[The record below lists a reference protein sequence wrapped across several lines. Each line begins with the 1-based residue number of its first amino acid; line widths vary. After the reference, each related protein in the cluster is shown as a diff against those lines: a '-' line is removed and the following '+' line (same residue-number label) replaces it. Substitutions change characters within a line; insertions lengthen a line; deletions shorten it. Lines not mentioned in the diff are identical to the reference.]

1 MISDE
6 DLINYIHAKQR
17 ETRLLADNHL
27 KEINH
32 SRLKFSDFKTHA
44 DSFIDADGEY
54 YNRFFMMSGLR
65 GVGKTTILYQLY
77 DYLTNERDINE
88 SDIFYLDVHDLKNS
102 YDVGIKE
109 IVDLY
114 LEDVHGTTMVNL
126 SKKIFLFVD
135 EAQLDVKWADYARL
149 LFDKTF
155 NVFMIFT
162 GSSALNLEINTDASR
177 RVVKEQLFPCNFQE
191 YLLLNHDIN
200 LTQNNFE
207 DIILRMDEDN
217 IKKAMDCEKNIKK
230 ELLSL
235 NNDPNIE
242 LKKFLHSKTFPFS
255 FIMDEMSTHRLTNDL
270 IEKIVHDDLKHFASF
285 NKVDDASILRLI
297 SYLAAKKPGS
307 TSNSALAQSL
317 NLNIRT
323 INNILFALEKS
334 QLIFSVGA
342 YGSAGKI
349 LNKPSQHFFL
359 TPCLKSA
366 INYRIGRYDLNHE
379 KCYGVLAENLV
390 ASTLN
395 RLSNESFSSLGLFYD
410 SKSKGVDFIVKNF
423 DDIIPIEV
431 GIGKKTKS
439 QLTRARKNYGADYG
453 VLISNRT
460 SSIEFRNNILYIP
473 LLSFALI

>member
-1 MISDE
+1 M
-6 DLINYIHAKQR
+6 
-17 ETRLLADNHL
+17 ADNHL

-200 LTQNNFE
+200 LTQNNFK

>member
-1 MISDE
+1 MTSDE
-6 DLINYIHAKQR
+6 YLINYIHAKQR

-32 SRLKFSDFKTHA
+32 SRLKFNEFKTHA

-200 LTQNNFE
+200 LTQNNFK

-217 IKKAMDCEKNIKK
+217 IKKAMDCERNIKK

-242 LKKFLHSKTFPFS
+242 LKKFLHSKAFPFS

-323 INNILFALEKS
+323 INNILYALEKS
-334 QLIFSVGA
+334 QLIFRVGA

-410 SKSKGVDFIVKNF
+410 SKSKGVDFIVKYF

-453 VLISNRT
+453 ILISNRT

-473 LLSFALI
+473 LISFALI

>member
-1 MISDE
+1 MTSDE
-6 DLINYIHAKQR
+6 YLINYIHAKQR

-149 LFDKTF
+149 LFNKTF

>member
-149 LFDKTF
+149 LFNKTF